1 MGITWCCLSSGS
13 EQNYRYNPQLSG
25 PAFLHLIVGSWNCS
39 RQPVWYLETI
49 VTEALWKLFFYLFL
63 EEGEAFMSSAG
74 MGFSSPLSFWR
85 EQPPCF
91 TDQQFGIFII
101 IIPCCKGLVDK
112 RSACYASVIRA
123 AASCCLL
130 QIRRGS
136 TVVATKGKVVK
147 CA

>member
-1 MGITWCCLSSGS
+1 
-13 EQNYRYNPQLSG
+13 
-25 PAFLHLIVGSWNCS
+25 
-39 RQPVWYLETI
+39 
-49 VTEALWKLFFYLFL
+49 
-63 EEGEAFMSSAG
+63 MSSAG

-91 TDQQFGIFII
+91 TDQQLFGIFII

-112 RSACYASVIRA
+112 RSARYASVIRA
-123 AASCCLL
+123 AASCCLS